1 MNRIK
6 LLPIV
11 MTVALSL
18 GAIGCDD
25 DDGGKPSVT
34 VPDGGAT
41 TDGGTTTPTPDGGG
55 DTTPTPMQFTLLEW
69 VDGLVTNYTTP
80 TADPDTVEDKNI
92 KDTDDATAFDGLL
105 GRQ

>member
-6 LLPIV
+6 LLPV
-11 MTVALSL
+11 MMTLALSL
-18 GAIGCDD
+18 GPVACD

-34 VPDGGAT
+34 VPDGGT
-41 TDGGTTTPTPDGGG
+41 PTPTPDGGG
-55 DTTPTPMQFTLLEW
+55 DTTATPMQFTLLEW

-92 KDTDDATAFDGLL
+92 KDTDDVTAFDGLL

>member
-6 LLPIV
+6 LLPV
-11 MTVALSL
+11 MMTLALSL
-18 GAIGCDD
+18 GPVACDD

-34 VPDGGAT
+34 VPDGG
-41 TDGGTTTPTPDGGG
+41 TTTPTPDGGG
-55 DTTPTPMQFTLLEW
+55 DTNATPMQFTLLEW

-92 KDTDDATAFDGLL
+92 KDTDDVTAFDGLL

>member
-6 LLPIV
+6 LLPV
-11 MTVALSL
+11 VLVLSL
-18 GAIGCDD
+18 GAAACDD

-41 TDGGTTTPTPDGGG
+41 TDGGTPPGPGTDGGT
-55 DTTPTPMQFTLLEW
+55 DATPTPMQFTLLEW

-92 KDTDDATAFDGLL
+92 KDTDDVAAFDGLL
-105 GRQ
+105 NRQ

>member
-6 LLPIV
+6 LLPV
-11 MTVALSL
+11 MMTLALSL
-18 GAIGCDD
+18 GPVACDD
-25 DDGGKPSVT
+25 DDGGNTSVT
-34 VPDGGAT
+34 VP
-41 TDGGTTTPTPDGGG
+41 DGGTTTPTPDGGG
-55 DTTPTPMQFTLLEW
+55 DTTATPMQFTLLEW

-92 KDTDDATAFDGLL
+92 KDTDDITAFDGLL

>member
-1 MNRIK
+1 MNRNK
-6 LLPIV
+6 LLPV
-11 MTVALSL
+11 MMTLALSL
-18 GAIGCDD
+18 GPVACDD

-41 TDGGTTTPTPDGGG
+41 TDGGTTSPAPDGGG

>member
-6 LLPIV
+6 LLPFV
-11 MTVALSL
+11 LALALSL
-18 GAIGCDD
+18 SAAACDD

-34 VPDGGAT
+34 TPDGGAT
-41 TDGGTTTPTPDGGG
+41 SDGGSTPTPDGGT
-55 DTTPTPMQFTLLEW
+55 DATPTPMQYTLLEW

-80 TADPDTVEDKNI
+80 TADPDTVEDKNV

-105 GRQ
+105 GKQ